1 MTETQMTKIK
11 EPREPDH
18 IYLAMFEAFK
28 HSYFGFVSDFGI
40 RISNLSRQ
48 P

>member
-1 MTETQMTKIK
+1 
-11 EPREPDH
+11 
-18 IYLAMFEAFK
+18 MFKTFK
-28 HSYFGFVSDFGI
+28 HSYFGFVSGFGI